1 MPTRFADPSSPGC
14 VARTPRLAG
23 TPGLALAFA
32 WGAAEASFF
41 FLVPDIFLSWV
52 AMKAPRR
59 VWMHLALAVSGALL
73 AGGLMFAWASRT
85 TLAREFVAAVPRVSA
100 VMFDQA
106 DDDLRRHGALGSVIG
121 PARGVPYK
129 VYAVQAPS
137 HGISAGAFLAASVPA
152 RVWRMLATVL
162 AFAAVGVVL
171 RRLGRQRWG
180 TPLHMVFWVVSVTA
194 YWIGIG

>member
-1 MPTRFADPSSPGC
+1 MVGAPGW
-14 VARTPRLAG
+14 
-23 TPGLALAFA
+23 ALAFM

-59 VWMHLALAVSGALL
+59 VGVHLALAISGALL
-73 AGGLMFAWASRT
+73 AGWLMFAWASRS

-100 VMFDQA
+100 AMFDQA
-106 DDDLRRHGALGSVIG
+106 DDDLRRHGALGTVVG

-137 HGISAGAFLAASVPA
+137 HGISASAFLAASVPA
-152 RVWRMLATVL
+152 RMWRMLTTVL
-162 AFAAVGVVL
+162 AFAAVGFVL
-171 RRLGRQRWG
+171 RRLGRQHWG
-180 TPLHMVFWVVSVTA
+180 TPLHVFFWVASVTA
-194 YWIGIG
+194 YWIGVG

>member
-1 MPTRFADPSSPGC
+1 M
-14 VARTPRLAG
+14 
-23 TPGLALAFA
+23 AFT

-59 VWMHLALAVSGALL
+59 VWVHLASAVLGALL
-73 AGGLMFAWASRT
+73 AGWLMFTGASRS

-100 VMFDQA
+100 AMFDQA
-106 DDDLRRHGALGSVIG
+106 DDDLRRHGALGTING

-152 RVWRMLATVL
+152 RLWRMLATVL
-162 AFAAVGVVL
+162 AFAAVGAVL
-171 RRLGRQRWG
+171 RRLGRPHWG
-180 TPLHMVFWVVSVTA
+180 TPMHLFFWVASVAA
-194 YWIGIG
+194 YWISIG